1 MISISIVSTGLLFV
15 LFAALIFAYP
25 QLLAYI
31 LALGFLLLGV
41 GLMVLGLMFRRFEK
55 GLAQFRRW

>member
-1 MISISIVSTGLLFV
+1 MVSISIASTGLLFV

-41 GLMVLGLMFRRFEK
+41 GLILLGLMFRRFEK
-55 GLAQFRRW
+55 GLMQFRRW

>member
-1 MISISIVSTGLLFV
+1 MVSISIASTGLLFV

-55 GLAQFRRW
+55 GLLQFLRW

>member
-1 MISISIVSTGLLFV
+1 MVSISIASTGLLFI
-15 LFAALIFAYP
+15 LFAVLIFAYP

-55 GLAQFRRW
+55 GLVQFRRW

>member
-1 MISISIVSTGLLFV
+1 MVSISIASTGLLFV

-31 LALGFLLLGV
+31 LALGFLLLGG
-41 GLMVLGLMFRRFEK
+41 GLIVLGIMFRRFEK
-55 GLAQFRRW
+55 SLVQFRRW

>member
-1 MISISIVSTGLLFV
+1 MVSISIASTGLLFV

-55 GLAQFRRW
+55 GLVQFRRW

>member
-1 MISISIVSTGLLFV
+1 MVSISIASTGLLFV

-41 GLMVLGLMFRRFEK
+41 GLIVLGLMFRRFEK
-55 GLAQFRRW
+55 GLVQFRRW

>member
-1 MISISIVSTGLLFV
+1 MVSISIASTGLLFV

-55 GLAQFRRW
+55 SLIQFRRW